1 MKHLKARKIKNV
13 MAMSLV
19 SLCAAL
25 GIFLLF
31 IILFDVLKN
40 GLSAVNWRLFFEDP
54 APPTLAGTGGLK
66 SAFLGQGL
74 LTLVAALIGA
84 PLGILGGTFLAEYG
98 RHKMISRVIS
108 ILSDIAVS
116 IPSIVIGTFVYA
128 IMVKPFG
135 SYNGWAGAVALAII
149 ILPIIIRTTEDM
161 INLVP
166 WNLREAAFALG
177 APYHKVIWSIVYRSA
192 AGGIFTGVLLAIARI
207 AGETAPLLF
216 TSFNS
221 NFFKLSLSEPVPS
234 LTVSIYQYAASPY
247 ESWVSMAWAAAL
259 AVTAFVL
266 CLNIIG
272 RLALKFRARGSRS

>member
-1 MKHLKARKIKNV
+1 MQSNNLAQRKFAN
-13 MAMSLV
+13 ALALTLA

-31 IILFDVLKN
+31 IILFDVLRH
-40 GLSAVNWRLFFEDP
+40 GIASINWNLFLEDP
-54 APPTLAGTGGLK
+54 APPTIAGAGGLK

-74 LTLVAALIGA
+74 LTLVATLIGT

-98 RHKMISRVIS
+98 RNYKISRVIS
-108 ILSDIAVS
+108 VLSDIAAS
-116 IPSIVIGTFVYA
+116 IPSIVVGAFVYA
-128 IMVKPFG
+128 ALVKPFG

-161 INLVP
+161 MNLVP
-166 WNLREAAFALG
+166 WALREAAFALG
-177 APYHKVIWSIVYRSA
+177 APYHKVIWSVVWRA
-192 AGGIFTGVLLAIARI
+192 AKGGILTGVLLAVARI

-221 NFFKLSLSEPVPS
+221 SFFQLDMSEPVPS

-247 ESWVSMAWAAAL
+247 QNWVGMAWAAAF
-259 AVTAFVL
+259 AATCFVL
-266 CLNIIG
+266 FLNIVG
-272 RLALKFRARGSRS
+272 RLAVKRG

>member
-1 MKHLKARKIKNV
+1 MRHLKQRKIKNIL
-13 MAMSLV
+13 ALGLA

-25 GIFLLF
+25 GLFLLF

-40 GLSAVNWRLFFEDP
+40 GLNSISWNLFLENP
-54 APPTLAGTGGLK
+54 APPTLPGAGGLK

-74 LTLVAALIGA
+74 LTLTAALIGV
-84 PLGILGGTFLAEYG
+84 PIGILSGTFLAEYG
-98 RHKMISRVIS
+98 RHKKISRFIS

-128 IMVKPFG
+128 VLVKPFG

-161 INLVP
+161 LNLVP

-177 APYHKVIWSIVYRSA
+177 APYHRVIWSIVYRSA
-192 AGGIFTGVLLAIARI
+192 AGAIFTGVLLAIARI

-221 NFFKLSLSEPVPS
+221 NFFTLNMSKPVPS

-247 ESWVSMAWAAAL
+247 DNWVSLAWAAAFV
-259 AVTAFVL
+259 VTCFVL
-266 CLNIIG
+266 FLNIIG
-272 RLALKFRARGSRS
+272 RLAIKLRIKG